1 MNWHALTG
9 FGFAQPAWL
18 WLLVLPVGL
27 ALRAGRVG
35 GAPAVVYSSTSVL
48 QSIGR
53 PRAARAGA
61 WSGTLLALA
70 TAAAV
75 VALARPQLSNSFT
88 QVEASGIDIM
98 IALDVSKSMLT
109 EDFQIGGSRASRV
122 DAIKEITQRFIDA
135 RPNDRIGMLAFA
147 GRPYLVSPPTLD
159 HAWLIDNLDR
169 VKIGLVEDGTA
180 IGSAIVSAAN
190 RLKNREAKS
199 RIIVLLSDGDN
210 NAGRVN
216 PNTAAEAAKALG
228 LKVYTIG
235 VGTNGVAPFPALDRN
250 GNQMTDMW
258 GRPAYENVQV
268 EFDEK
273 TLSDVAAVAGG
284 HFFRADSSKA
294 LQDIYAQIDR
304 LEKSTVKL
312 NKYRE
317 YRDLFRW
324 FAGTGVVCLG
334 LYLALSQLLW
344 RRLP

>member
-1 MNWHALTG
+1 MNWHDLTN

-18 WLLVLPVGL
+18 WLLALPALL
-27 ALRAGRVG
+27 AFRLGRTG
-35 GAPAVVYSSTSVL
+35 GAPAVVYSSTSIL
-48 QSIGR
+48 QGIGR
-53 PRAARAGA
+53 LRPARAGA
-61 WSGTLLALA
+61 FSGALLLLAG
-70 TAAAV
+70 TCAV
-75 VALARPQLSNSFT
+75 LALARPQLSNT
-88 QVEASGIDIM
+88 LTEVEASGIDIM
-98 IALDVSKSMLT
+98 IALDVSRSMLT
-109 EDFQIGGSRASRV
+109 EDFTIDNTRASRV

-235 VGTNGVAPFPALDRN
+235 VGTNGIAPVP
-250 GNQMTDMW
+250 MTDMF
-258 GRPAYENVQV
+258 GRTVYRNQQV
-268 EFDEK
+268 EFDEQ
-273 TLSDVAAVAGG
+273 TLRQVATVAEGT
-284 HFFRADSSKA
+284 FFRADSSQA
-294 LQDIYAQIDR
+294 LEGIYAQIDK
-304 LEKSTVKL
+304 LEKSTVKV

-317 YRDLFRW
+317 YRDLFRQ
-324 FAGTGVVCLG
+324 FVGTGAACLG